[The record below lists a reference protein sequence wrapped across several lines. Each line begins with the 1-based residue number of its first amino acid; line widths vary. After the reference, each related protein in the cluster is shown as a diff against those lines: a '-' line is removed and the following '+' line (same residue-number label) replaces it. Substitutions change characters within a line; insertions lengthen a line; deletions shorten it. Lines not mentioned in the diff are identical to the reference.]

1 MNDDASLVVL
11 GVFVFLV
18 GVYAGC
24 LLMMWAA
31 SSGEREATRQRLRD
45 AERRAFG
52 DRVPTRKRG
61 G

>member
-1 MNDDASLVVL
+1 MSDGAALVVL

-18 GVYAGC
+18 GMYAGC

-31 SSGEREATRQRLRD
+31 SSGERSARRQRLRD

-52 DRVPTRKRG
+52 DGLTDP
-61 G
+61 